1 MRTSVYTFLLITYL
15 LLTQYAVL
23 AGTDDSG
30 LQVFTVD
37 FSKQLGET
45 NLAASEDTKIS
56 DYCYNLYNSGNGLTN
71 FGVYTSSAIPFYGI
85 RYKRFYRG
93 GTVNGHPYV
102 CEQNNGSGTYEINFF
117 NGDSSSTWETMIASS
132 GSNNVF
138 GFRQLGYYYF
148 VNADNFIR
156 FTASTST
163 VSTLTG
169 KPWQTYGGLGFN
181 IWKNRLWVIGYNAY
195 LYPTALYY
203 SSASDMTDFT
213 ASATAGGV
221 ISLPNGTATITGIY
235 STLYGLYITTTSDG
249 IYLLSGGDKPS
260 SWILEKISTQS
271 VSNWNGFVY
280 ENKFYFLNETN
291 GSFKYSI
298 FVVNGVNIEK
308 ICELPYNRFSFST
321 LNKSIFS
328 GNFIII
334 PNPYS
339 VSGYVYDIKN
349 QSGFETSDINGVIS
363 ENYIIKSETLYNYR
377 IRYSP
382 IFNDFSNMQT
392 SIYPWAYKTSWLT
405 LDGNASNRKEIDRI
419 EFDYQGGTTN
429 VYLYYAY
436 GNGSSAYAATTLTA
450 PINTR
455 LSTYV
460 WNAPI
465 GRQQSNRFY
474 LYFLSS
480 GAQTMTTN
488 YILKQARIYY
498 RNIGNY
504 KTNSLR

>member
-1 MRTSVYTFLLITYL
+1 MRSSVYTFLLITCL
-15 LLTQYAVL
+15 LLTPCAFL
-23 AGTDDSG
+23 HAGTDDSG
-30 LQVFTVD
+30 LQVFTID
-37 FSKQLGET
+37 FSKQFGESDM
-45 NLAASEDTKIS
+45 AANEDTTLS
-56 DYCYNLYNSGNGLTN
+56 PYCYNLYKSANGFTN
-71 FGVYTSSAIPFYGI
+71 FGIDTTSPAPSYGT
-85 RYKRFYRG
+85 RYKSFYSG
-93 GTVNGHPYV
+93 GVVNGHPYV
-102 CEQNNGSGTYEINFF
+102 CEQNNGSGTYEINFY
-117 NGDSSSTWETMIASS
+117 NGDSSSTWETMIAST
-132 GSNNVF
+132 GSTNVF

-163 VSTLTG
+163 VLALTG

-195 LYPTALYY
+195 LHPTALYY

-235 STLYGLYITTTSDG
+235 STLYGLYITTINDG
-249 IYLLSGGDKPS
+249 IYLLTGGDKPS
-260 SWILEKISTQS
+260 SWTLEKISEQTIYDR
-271 VSNWNGFVY
+271 NGFVY
-280 ENKFYFLNETN
+280 KGQFYFVCQPGFFKQAIFSTN
-291 GSFKYSI
+291 GTAI
-298 FVVNGVNIEK
+298 TK
-308 ICELPYNRFSFST
+308 ICELPFLQFSSFNAFEKT
-321 LNKSIFS
+321 IF
-328 GNFIII
+328 NDNYIVI
-334 PNPYS
+334 PSSYGS
-339 VSGYVYDIKN
+339 SGYVYDIKN
-349 QSGFETSDINGVIS
+349 QGGFETSSINGILS
-363 ENYIIKSETLYNYR
+363 ENYIIKSASAYNYL
-377 IRYSP
+377 IRFSP
-382 IFNDFSNMQT
+382 SFEYFTNIT
-392 SIYPWAYKTSWLT
+392 SQYPWAYQTSWLT

-436 GNGSSAYAATTLTA
+436 GNGSSTYAARTLTA